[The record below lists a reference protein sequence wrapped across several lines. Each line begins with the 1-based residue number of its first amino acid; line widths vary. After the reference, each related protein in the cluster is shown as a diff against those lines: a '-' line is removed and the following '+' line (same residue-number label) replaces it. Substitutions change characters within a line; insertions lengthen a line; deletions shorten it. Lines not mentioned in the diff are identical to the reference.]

1 MNFEAATKYLMETD
15 NLFSVR
21 KKYINNVEYK
31 VLKNIPKNLIEL
43 LTYAENMLSGKTY
56 IVHGDSG
63 LETSAIRSAPNIPS
77 K

>member
-21 KKYINNVEYK
+21 KRYINNVEYK

-56 IVHGDSG
+56 IVYGDKRIAFDDYLNKVNS
-63 LETSAIRSAPNIPS
+63 IN
-77 K
+77 